1 MKLQVVKK
9 CVTALTLAAMVCIV
23 PAQGVLAAE
32 KSYNMEYGDDDM
44 TEQMRAQ
51 TANTTMTLNGNLDNT
66 WYNVLYNNGGSGEFW
81 ARFDNLPT
89 GAEFANQAALFVELS
104 YDYGDDEDYQ
114 ADCRYCMS
122 LVGDMIWLSNGPQE
136 IGKLTVAEAP
146 FDNAFFGTLQNGV
159 NYDVA
164 ATIDWMYGECV
175 NNPEF
180 WRHIEL
186 EDVATTYKKY
196 VWVGV
201 YYGDE
206 SEYGEYG
213 WGIGLTGLSTDTY
226 TNEQPAEDVQAE
238 ETVVEE
244 NVVEETT
251 AEETTV
257 EETVQEEVVYVQP
270 EVTQGDL
277 VYTVK
282 IGDTLSSISA
292 NYYGDNSKA
301 GAIRSANKEAFE
313 ATKGQLADGMQ
324 LVLPEKLGTK
334 TRIAA
339 PTANAGETLYVV
351 MHGDSLSKIAKDTYG
366 TEKKVAE
373 IFARNADRMS
383 DASKLFPG
391 QVIVLP
397 AN

>member
-9 CVTALTLAAMVCIV
+9 CVTTLTLAAMVCAV
-23 PAQGVLAAE
+23 PTQGVLAAE
-32 KSYNMEYGDDDM
+32 KSYNLEYGADDM
-44 TEQMRAQ
+44 PEQMKAQ
-51 TANTTMTLNGNLDNT
+51 TANTTMTLAGDLGNI
-66 WYNVLYNNGGSGEFW
+66 WYNVLYNNGGSGEIQ

-89 GAEFANQAALFVELS
+89 GAEFANQAGLAVELL
-104 YDYGDDEDYQ
+104 YDYGDDEEYRSDY
-114 ADCRYCMS
+114 RYDMS
-122 LVGDMIWLSNGPQE
+122 LVGDTIWLSDGPQE
-136 IGKLTVAEAP
+136 IGCLTVTEAP
-146 FDNAFFGTLQNGV
+146 FAGAFFGTLQNGV

-164 ATIDWMYGECV
+164 ATIDWMYEECV
-175 NNPEF
+175 NNNVF
-180 WRHIEL
+180 WRNIKP
-186 EDVATTYKKY
+186 EDVATTYEKY
-196 VWVGV
+196 VWAGV

-213 WGIGLTGLSTDTY
+213 WGVSMTGLPTDVY
-226 TNEQPAEDVQAE
+226 TSEQQTEDVSAE

-244 NVVEETT
+244 TVVEET
-251 AEETTV
+251 
-257 EETVQEEVVYVQP
+257 VYVQP
-270 EVTQGDL
+270 EVAQGDFI
-277 VYTVK
+277 YTVK

-301 GAIRSANKEAFE
+301 GAIRTANKEAFE

-351 MHGDSLSKIAKDTYG
+351 MHGDSLNKIAKATYG
-366 TEKKVAE
+366 TEKKAAE

-391 QVIVLP
+391 QIIVLP